1 MEHIQSVAGNQGNRK
16 GAVEIDTLVREK
28 ERLENDIEE
37 VKFES
42 SKEVRRLKKVND
54 DLQDKLDQLRGEMDG
69 VIDKLEAEGDERL
82 EMKTVKRNND

>member
-1 MEHIQSVAGNQGNRK
+1 VAGNQGNRK